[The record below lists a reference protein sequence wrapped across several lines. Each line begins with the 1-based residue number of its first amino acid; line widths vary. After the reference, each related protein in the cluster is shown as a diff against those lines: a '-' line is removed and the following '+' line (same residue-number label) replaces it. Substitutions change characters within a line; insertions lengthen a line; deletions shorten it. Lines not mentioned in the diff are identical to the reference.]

1 MAENYWSS
9 KHGGFIKCPVEGCNH
24 IGIIITTAHC
34 RLEHGMTQEEVRKK
48 YGLPKTV
55 SKLNRKQIE
64 SLKGK
69 VNQRGDH

>member
-1 MAENYWSS
+1 MAEPYWSA
-9 KHGGFIKCPVEGCNH
+9 KHGGYIKCPVEDCNH

-34 RLEHGMTQEEVRKK
+34 RLAHNMTREEVRKK
-48 YGLPKTV
+48 YGLPISV